1 MSPIKKKATKKPSK
15 HLCTSSESFWNDDAN
30 MAFVDHYKQAPI
42 NQEMLV
48 DLDSLEGT
56 FILDVFKER
65 TWTKFLNS
73 MGDVFEDIIREFFAN
88 AIMEGDHINC
98 WLRGKEFPIPRES
111 IQDVLEIQ
119 PTTPDTS
126 LQYDERKE
134 KLEPLVEILGGQLK
148 KKALHTIMF
157 TPEMRTL
164 AYIMIFNLYQ
174 VKNLTTLSGPRTI
187 FLFNLFTHKEIDICS
202 HIYYLFIKSIT
213 KSNSRLTLPFLSL
226 VMSLI
231 LRARVKISSG
241 LQVIQRKDHIS
252 EQTII
257 RSKAHIPG
265 PIVSVSQI
273 PIDDVVEEGG
283 DTKEEIEHFTSVPE
297 DTAQP
302 FSQAQARAP
311 DSLNHLIRRVKE
323 LHVMLALHINHST
336 SQFTYLEGQ
345 ITASSFQID
354 DMMRKSK
361 LKCWRPILQLAFIL
375 TWRVKG

>member
-1 MSPIKKKATKKPSK
+1 
-15 HLCTSSESFWNDDAN
+15 
-30 MAFVDHYKQAPI
+30 
-42 NQEMLV
+42 
-48 DLDSLEGT
+48 
-56 FILDVFKER
+56 
-65 TWTKFLNS
+65 
-73 MGDVFEDIIREFFAN
+73 
-88 AIMEGDHINC
+88 
-98 WLRGKEFPIPRES
+98 
-111 IQDVLEIQ
+111 
-119 PTTPDTS
+119 
-126 LQYDERKE
+126 
-134 KLEPLVEILGGQLK
+134 
-148 KKALHTIMF
+148 
-157 TPEMRTL
+157 
-164 AYIMIFNLYQ
+164 
-174 VKNLTTLSGPRTI
+174 
-187 FLFNLFTHKEIDICS
+187 
-202 HIYYLFIKSIT
+202 
-213 KSNSRLTLPFLSL
+213 
-226 VMSLI
+226 MSLI

-302 FSQAQARAP
+302 FSQAQARAL

-361 LKCWRPILQLAFIL
+361 LKC
-375 TWRVKG
+375 